1 VVNTL
6 LQSCLHNEAKR
17 LFLFFATRYDYPW
30 HKRVDVDA
38 VDLGRGKRL
47 VTRGGKLD
55 KRYQITVPEAFHA
68 G

>member
-1 VVNTL
+1 MTRRGGSVR
-6 LQSCLHNEAKR
+6 SCMRCNR
-17 LFLFFATRYDYPW
+17 SSVATRPSSVVGW
-30 HKRVDVDA
+30 AIVDA

-55 KRYQITVPEAFHA
+55 KRYQITVPEAFYA